1 MRDSKFYIT
10 TLDILS
16 ANDMLNLEKLRK
28 LTKATN
34 KISKLSNGIQW
45 RVCAKPRGPR
55 TAPALADGLGPRAYD
70 QNLPMRHA
78 LKMDIYIY
86 ER

>member
-28 LTKATN
+28 LTKAT
-34 KISKLSNGIQW
+34 NGIQW